1 MPITNLISL
10 LCLCLCLSLCV
21 SVSLSFFSCHHRLV
35 SHSLY
40 HTIYLRLFCLS
51 IFLLFDISPLNL
63 LSPFFYFSPSFDC
76 THTHSMRYYLSPFA
90 YRSPP
95 LLISLRSIFFCR
107 VAKNSNST
115 GFCSSFSN
123 FPPFHLSSELAINL
137 NSANHRAVVEKVE
150 IE

>member
-10 LCLCLCLSLCV
+10 LCLCLSLCV
-21 SVSLSFFSCHHRLV
+21 SVSLSFFSMPSSSCLSFSL
-35 SHSLY
+35 SHYLSSSFLSLY
-40 HTIYLRLFCLS
+40 LSAFRYFTVESSFSLFLFLSSIRLHTHTLYALLPVAFRLSLAAS
-51 IFLLFDISPLNL
+51 LNL
-63 LSPFFYFSPSFDC
+63 FAV
-76 THTHSMRYYLSPFA
+76 YL
-90 YRSPP
+90 
-95 LLISLRSIFFCR
+95 FCR

>member
-63 LSPFFYFSPSFDC
+63 LSPFFYFSPAFDC

-95 LLISLRSIFFCR
+95 LLISLRSIFFVVLLR
-107 VAKNSNST
+107 IRTPLDFVLASRT
-115 GFCSSFSN
+115 FR
-123 FPPFHLSSELAINL
+123 LSICLPNWPL
-137 NSANHRAVVEKVE
+137 T
-150 IE
+150 